1 MFCAGAPA
9 CQSQGEEFICTTADD
24 NSTTATCDLDRCPL
38 QGESEAP
45 EMKPQAT
52 GWSMSSDLD
61 LMDFLSL
68 KCGVHSKRKYA
79 IFFSSQRRI
88 MIFVTKMQN
97 VCRNRHNYHPRY
109 SNASNIF

>member
-1 MFCAGAPA
+1 
-9 CQSQGEEFICTTADD
+9 
-24 NSTTATCDLDRCPL
+24 
-38 QGESEAP
+38 
-45 EMKPQAT
+45 MKPQAT

-88 MIFVTKMQN
+88 MIFVTKMKMCAEIVIIIIPGKATQAKFCEGSRSLGEPASGFF
-97 VCRNRHNYHPRY
+97 VMRRRNGV
-109 SNASNIF
+109 F

>member
-1 MFCAGAPA
+1 MGGHEKRISIHYIALLAGGVAPA

-24 NSTTATCDLDRCPL
+24 DSTTATCDLDRCPL

-79 IFFSSQRRI
+79 IFFSSQHRI
-88 MIFVTKMQN
+88 MIFVTKMGGG
-97 VCRNRHNYHPRY
+97 VG
-109 SNASNIF
+109 